1 VTQEHLRSELADIG
15 HRVGASGLVVGAG
28 GNISARLP
36 EGDMLAISPSGYRL
50 EDLAP
55 DDFVVIDLDGERRDG
70 KLKPS
75 SEWPMHT
82 AAFRARPDA
91 GAVIHLHPPYATLL
105 HALDRE
111 IRLITIDHAYYV
123 RRAARVGYYHSG
135 TSELA
140 EAVAAELADANVV
153 LMKHHGCVVVSD
165 TLDLAF
171 HRVLNLEEAAKAT
184 YRALQIGD
192 TTTVCP
198 PAYLERVMQ
207 LEASTDGYAY
217 GQR

>member
-1 VTQEHLRSELADIG
+1 VTQQELRVELADIG
-15 HRVGASGLVVGAG
+15 RRVTASGLVVGAG

-36 EGDMLAISPSGYRL
+36 GDDLLAISPSGYRL
-50 EDLAP
+50 EDVAP
-55 DDFVVIDLDGERRDG
+55 EDFVVISFGGERRDG
-70 KLKPS
+70 NLKPS

-82 AAFRARPDA
+82 AALRARPDA
-91 GAVIHLHPPYATLL
+91 SAVIHLHPPYATLL

-111 IRLITIDHAYYV
+111 IRLLTIDHAYYV
-123 RRAARVGYYHSG
+123 RRAARIGYYHSG

-140 EAVAAELADANVV
+140 DAVAAELADANVI
-153 LMKHHGCVVVSD
+153 LMQHHGCLVVADS
-165 TLDLAF
+165 LDLAF

-184 YRALQIGD
+184 FRALQLGD

-198 PAYLERVMQ
+198 PAYLERITE
-207 LEASTDGYAY
+207 LEASTAGYAY

>member
-1 VTQEHLRSELADIG
+1 VTQQQLRAELADVG
-15 HRVGASGLVVGAG
+15 RRVVAAGLVVGAG

-36 EGDMLAISPSGYRL
+36 DDEALAISPSGYRL

-55 DDFVVIDLDGERRDG
+55 EDFVVIGFDGERREG
-70 KLKPS
+70 ALTPS

-82 AAFRARPDA
+82 GALRARPDA

-123 RRAARVGYYHSG
+123 RRAARVGYHHSG

-153 LMKHHGCVVVSD
+153 LMQHHGCVVVAGS
-165 TLDLAF
+165 LDLAF
-171 HRVLNLEEAAKAT
+171 HRVLNLEEAAKAS
-184 YRALQIGD
+184 YRALQLGD

-198 PAYLERVMQ
+198 PAYLERVME
-207 LEASTDGYAY
+207 LEASAPGYAY